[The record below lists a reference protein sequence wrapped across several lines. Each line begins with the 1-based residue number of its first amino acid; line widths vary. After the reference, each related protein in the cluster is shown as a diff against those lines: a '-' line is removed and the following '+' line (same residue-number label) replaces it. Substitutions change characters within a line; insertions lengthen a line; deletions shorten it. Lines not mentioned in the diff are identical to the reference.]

1 MTNAHDHLSSIE
13 RLGAAQFAS
22 TGLATSHRAV
32 THKVRVQRT
41 VRASAGAVASVGVVG
56 AGTWGALSLLD
67 GSADMAAPGSAT
79 LESPTAV
86 PSETPTASAVTFEEV
101 SFPVGERLDD
111 WVAANAATLG
121 VDEEAL
127 LTALAAAAPGE
138 ANPEG
143 WIKAGSYTIAPDSS
157 AVEIAEALIAPRIAQ
172 FEALGVPEP
181 ERQDVLTI
189 ASLVQAESAAEADM
203 GKVARVI
210 QNRLNQAMPLQLES
224 PLLYVVRPDLN
235 LVSDDGYAVDSPYN
249 TYMYEGLPPAAINS
263 PSDAAVDAALHPAPG
278 DWLYF
283 VVVNPDTRETLFAT
297 TFEEH
302 EENVKV
308 FMEWFSEQEQA
319 G

>member
-1 MTNAHDHLSSIE
+1 MINAHEHLSSIE

-79 LESPTAV
+79 LASPTAV

-127 LTALAAAAPGE
+127 LTALAAAAPGD

-157 AVEIAEALIAPRIAQ
+157 AVDIAEALIAPRIAQ
-172 FEALGVPEP
+172 FEALGVPEDQ
-181 ERQDVLTI
+181 RQAVLTT
-189 ASLVQAESAAEADM
+189 ASILQAEIPLEADM
-203 GKVARVI
+203 PTAARVL
-210 QNRLNQAMPLQLES
+210 QNRLNQGLMLQVDS
-224 PLLYVVRPDLN
+224 PIFYVVRPDIN
-235 LVSDDGYAVDSPYN
+235 VVSDDGFLIDSPYN
-249 TYMYEGLPPAAINS
+249 TYMYEGLPPSAINS
-263 PSDAAVDAALHPAPG
+263 PSDAAIDAALHPAEG

-283 VVVNPDTRETLFAT
+283 VVVDSETRFAT

-302 EENVKV
+302 LANLEEI
-308 FMEWFSEQEQA
+308 QPQ
-319 G
+319 